1 MKIVLKSRVRKDFSI
16 VADGFNEALFRFLL
30 PPFGL
35 ASLVRYDGQKPGDIV
50 HIRFRPPLFN
60 DFKVVIRDVWTGP
73 REYRFVDRGL
83 TMPFRMKF
91 WQHTHRVVSLGEHQT
106 ALVDMIE
113 YQTPWWLLDLLIYP
127 LLFLFFLPRTWQ
139 YASYYKR
146 LNHHD

>member
-1 MKIVLKSRVRKDFSI
+1 MKITLKSKVPKDFRF
-16 VADGFNEALFRFLL
+16 VTDAYNEALFRYLM

-35 ASLVRYDGQKPGDIV
+35 ASLLRYDGQKPGDIV

-91 WQHTHRVVSLGEHQT
+91 WQHTHRVVALDDHKT
-106 ALVDMIE
+106 ALIDLIE
-113 YQTPWWLLDLLIYP
+113 FKTSWWLLDLLIFP

-139 YASYYKR
+139 YARYYKQLSHR
-146 LNHHD
+146 K